1 MERKLTAILSADV
14 KGYSRLMGEDEE
26 ATIHTL
32 TAYRAVM
39 TALIQQRRGRVVDS
53 PGDNLLAEFASVVD
67 AMRCAVEVQQELKA
81 KNAALPDHR
90 RMEFRIG
97 INLGDVVVEGERIY
111 GEGVNIA
118 ARLEGLAEPG
128 GICISGTV
136 HDHVENKLALRYEY
150 VGEQAVK
157 NIAKPVRVWRVEME
171 PEDVAAAS
179 NPVLRQ
185 AQHERQSTPVT
196 LSLSKGAQQRRKTM
210 LLVAG
215 LLLIAGTII
224 TVRYLSRPPLSIQ
237 PSTLVTQ
244 EAPPL
249 PLPDKPS
256 IVVLPF
262 VNMSEDPQQDYF
274 SDGITEDLTTALS
287 QIASLFVIARNSAFT
302 YKGKAVKVQDV
313 GRELGVQYILEGS
326 VRKANNRV
334 RITAQLVDAPTDAHL
349 WAERYD
355 RPLKDIFALQD
366 EIVQK
371 IVTTL
376 KLQLTLWGQGI
387 LVRKTTDNLEA
398 YDSYLRGVEYFY
410 RLTKEA
416 NLQARQMFEK
426 AVELDPQYAEAYA
439 RLSWTHSR
447 EWIYQWVQDP
457 QTLEQAFA
465 LAQKAVTLDDSLPLA
480 HRVLGVVYLW
490 KKQHEQAI
498 AEAERAIVLDPNN
511 AEGYVRMAHI
521 LKFVGRSEEAIQL
534 MEKAMRLNPHYPFDY
549 LFELGASYHLTGR
562 YEEALV
568 PLKKVLTLNPNFVFA
583 HVNLAICYAE
593 LGRLEEARAEMAEA
607 QQLNPTYSLEWVRQ
621 NFPYKDPAELERYLV
636 GLRKAGLK

>member
-1 MERKLTAILSADV
+1 MKEDSASTVPTETRRLAAIMFTDIV
-14 KGYSRLMGEDEE
+14 GFSRQMGSDEARMLRLLE
-26 ATIHTL
+26 VHNQLI
-32 TAYRAVM
+32 RQAVAEHHG
-39 TALIQQRRGRVVDS
+39 TVIKTVGDAFLVDF
-53 PGDNLLAEFASVVD
+53 PSVVH
-67 AMRCAVEVQQELKA
+67 AVECAQAIQTQFRSHNTEKESA
-81 KNAALPDHR
+81 EQIHI
-90 RMEFRIG
+90 RIG
-97 INLGDVVVEGERIY
+97 IHLGDIVQKDGDVFGD
-111 GEGVNIA
+111 GVNIA
-118 ARLEGLAEPG
+118 ARLQALAEPDS
-128 GICISGTV
+128 IYLSDVVYRDVAQKVALGTV
-136 HDHVENKLALRYEY
+136 VSLGRPQL
-150 VGEQAVK
+150 K
-157 NIAKPVRVWRVEME
+157 NIAQRFQVYALLAESPKG
-171 PEDVAAAS
+171 
-179 NPVLRQ
+179 LRQ
-185 AQHERQSTPVT
+185 RLRAQSLK
-196 LSLSKGAQQRRKTM
+196 LSRRVHPAHR
-210 LLVAG
+210 LVAAG
-215 LLLIAGTII
+215 LLLIAGPLVA
-224 TVRYLSRPPLSIQ
+224 VRYFSRPP
-237 PSTLVTQ
+237 PGTQ
-244 EAPPL
+244 DSALRTDAAPAAL

-256 IVVLPF
+256 IVVLAF
-262 VNMSEDPQQDYF
+262 VNMSDDPQQEYF

-313 GRELGVQYILEGS
+313 GKELGVQYVLEGS
-326 VRKANNRV
+326 VRKVNGRV

-371 IVTTL
+371 IMTTL

-416 NLQARQMFEK
+416 NLQARQMFEA
-426 AVELDPQYAEAYA
+426 AVALDPQYAEAYA
-439 RLSWTHSR
+439 RLSWTRSR

-498 AEAERAIVLDPNN
+498 AEAERAIALDPNN
-511 AEGYVRMAHI
+511 AEGYVRLAHI

-562 YEEALV
+562 YKEALV
-568 PLKKVLTLNPNFVFA
+568 PLKKVLILNPNFVFA
-583 HVNLAICYAE
+583 HVHLAICYAE

-607 QQLNPTYSLEWVRQ
+607 QQLNPTYSLEWVRRVMP
-621 NFPYKDPAELERYLV
+621 FKDPAEVERYLTA
-636 GLRKAGLK
+636 LRKAGLK

>member
-1 MERKLTAILSADV
+1 
-14 KGYSRLMGEDEE
+14 MGEDEE
-26 ATIHTL
+26 ATIRTL

-39 TALIQQRRGRVVDS
+39 TTLIPAHRGRVVDS

-67 AMRCAVEVQQELKA
+67 AVRCAVEIQHALKA
-81 KNAALPDHR
+81 KNAELALNR
-90 RMEFRIG
+90 QMEFRIG
-97 INLGDVVVEGERIY
+97 INLSHVVVEGERLY
-111 GEGVNIA
+111 GDGVNIA
-118 ARLEGLAEPG
+118 ARLESLADPG
-128 GICISGTV
+128 GLCSAGTV
-136 HDHVENKLALRYEY
+136 HEHIKNKLTLSYEDL
-150 VGEQAVK
+150 GAQAVK
-157 NIAKPVRVWRVEME
+157 NIAEPVRVWRVVM
-171 PEDVAAAS
+171 DDAAAALAAQAG
-179 NPVLRQ
+179 LR
-185 AQHERQSTPVT
+185 ALDSTQDRH
-196 LSLSKGAQQRRKTM
+196 AQQRPVSATYRTWVVVV
-210 LLVAG
+210 VAG
-215 LLLIAGTII
+215 LVLLVGGIV
-224 TVRYLSRPPLSIQ
+224 TVRYLARPPLGPQDSAL
-237 PSTLVTQ
+237 ST
-244 EAPPL
+244 EAAPAAL
-249 PLPDKPS
+249 SLPDKPS
-256 IVVLPF
+256 LVVLPF
-262 VNMSEDPQQDYF
+262 VNMSEDPKQDYF
-274 SDGITEDLTTALS
+274 SDGITEDITTDLS
-287 QIASLFVIARNSAFT
+287 RISSLFIISRNSAFT

-313 GRELGVQYILEGS
+313 GRELGVQYVLEGS
-326 VRKANNRV
+326 VRKANDHV
-334 RITAQLVDAPTDAHL
+334 RITAQLVDASTDSHI

-355 RPLKDIFALQD
+355 RPLKEIFALQD

-410 RLTKEA
+410 RLTKET

-439 RLSWTHSR
+439 RLSWTRSR

-498 AEAERAIVLDPNN
+498 AEAERAIALDPNN
-511 AEGYVRMAHI
+511 AEGYVRLAHI

-562 YEEALV
+562 YKEALV

-607 QQLNPTYSLEWVRQ
+607 QQLNPTYSLEWVRRVMP
-621 NFPYKDPAELERYLV
+621 FRDPAEVERYLT

>member
-1 MERKLTAILSADV
+1 
-14 KGYSRLMGEDEE
+14 
-26 ATIHTL
+26 
-32 TAYRAVM
+32 
-39 TALIQQRRGRVVDS
+39 
-53 PGDNLLAEFASVVD
+53 
-67 AMRCAVEVQQELKA
+67 
-81 KNAALPDHR
+81 
-90 RMEFRIG
+90 
-97 INLGDVVVEGERIY
+97 
-111 GEGVNIA
+111 
-118 ARLEGLAEPG
+118 
-128 GICISGTV
+128 
-136 HDHVENKLALRYEY
+136 
-150 VGEQAVK
+150 
-157 NIAKPVRVWRVEME
+157 
-171 PEDVAAAS
+171 
-179 NPVLRQ
+179 
-185 AQHERQSTPVT
+185 
-196 LSLSKGAQQRRKTM
+196 
-210 LLVAG
+210 VAG
-215 LLLIAGTII
+215 LALIAGVIV
-224 TVRYLSRPPLSIQ
+224 TVQYLSRRSLITHHPSLITQ
-237 PSTLVTQ
+237 PEL
-244 EAPPL
+244 APAL
-249 PLPDKPS
+249 ALPDKPS

-262 VNMSEDPQQDYF
+262 VNMSEDPKQDYF
-274 SDGITEDLTTALS
+274 SDGITEDITTDLS
-287 QIASLFVIARNSAFT
+287 RISSLFIISRNSAFT

-313 GRELGVQYILEGS
+313 GKELGVQYVLEGS
-326 VRKANNRV
+326 VRKANDRV

-426 AVELDPQYAEAYA
+426 AVELDSQYAEAYA
-439 RLSWTHSR
+439 RLSWTRSR

-498 AEAERAIVLDPNN
+498 AEAERAIALDPNN
-511 AEGYVRMAHI
+511 AEGYVRLAHI

-562 YEEALV
+562 YKEALV
-568 PLKKVLTLNPNFVFA
+568 PLKKALTLNPNFVFA

-607 QQLNPTYSLEWVRQ
+607 QQLNPTYSLEWVRRVMP
-621 NFPYKDPAELERYLV
+621 FKDPAELDRYLA